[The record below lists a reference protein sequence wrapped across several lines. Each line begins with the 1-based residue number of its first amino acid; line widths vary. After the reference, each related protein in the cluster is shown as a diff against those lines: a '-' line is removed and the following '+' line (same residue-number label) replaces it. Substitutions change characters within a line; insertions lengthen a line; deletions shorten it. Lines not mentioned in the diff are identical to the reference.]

1 MEKPIINEHTMNT
14 HKTKR
19 SHIAAAVVAAAA
31 VFSLPVMADILV
43 GFNDLK
49 IRSLRGPVKT
59 CKYYSMDSPNQV
71 YDYDDADSVVVE
83 ESIVTVDDYI
93 YQDSVVVEDYAAAS
107 DDYIYQDSV
116 AEIIEP
122 VRTLIGIDEFDRH
135 GYQTRSWSAYGET
148 KTVYSSPGM
157 IEKTYY
163 YSPDTLDSD
172 VMVLSGV
179 VSYRPAEGNNRY
191 DSSVYTDGR
200 GNVESTLRYIY
211 RPCDDGG
218 SECLEIEDN
227 GRGRVD
233 TVVHKYNKLGKIQRV
248 NHKRKG
254 SIIDFDN
261 DRVVCK
267 SNYSSDGTVTRRHEF
282 EYDDN
287 IVRTYTTYQDTPRY
301 LSCERTLDGHDN
313 PILEIYYHPDGTIDY
328 INNIEYVYDSHG
340 NWIEQITDRE
350 DIIYSVRESRDIEYH
365 TR

>member
-1 MEKPIINEHTMNT
+1 MKT
-14 HKTKR
+14 HKSKR

-31 VFSLPVMADILV
+31 FSLPVMADVLV

-59 CKYYSMDSPNQV
+59 CKYYSMDFPDQV
-71 YDYDDADSVVVE
+71 YDYTD
-83 ESIVTVDDYI
+83 VDTL
-93 YQDSVVVEDYAAAS
+93 VVEDYAAAG

-116 AEIIEP
+116 AQIIEP
-122 VRTLIGIDEFDRH
+122 ERTVVGIDEYDPH
-135 GYQTRSWSAYGET
+135 GYQTRSWSSYGET

-157 IEKTYY
+157 IEKAYY
-163 YSPDTLDSD
+163 YSPDTLGSD
-172 VMVLSGV
+172 IMVLSGV

-191 DSSVYTDGR
+191 DSSVYTDEH
-200 GNVESTLRYIY
+200 GNVKLTLRYIY

-248 NHKRKG
+248 DHKRKG

-267 SNYSSDGTVTRRHEF
+267 SNYSSDGTVTRKHEF
-282 EYDDN
+282 EYDGN
-287 IVRTYTTYQDTPRY
+287 IIRTYKTYQDTPRY
-301 LSCERTLDGHDN
+301 LASERTLDEYDN
-313 PILEIYYHPDGTIDY
+313 PILEIYYNPDGTIDQ

-340 NWIEQITDRE
+340 NWIEQITRRE
-350 DIIYSVRESRDIEYH
+350 DSSYTVRETRDIEYH